1 LMNGGGLFET
11 GAGGSAP
18 KHVQQLQGQNYLRWD
33 SLGEFLALAVSL
45 DHYADQTGNEEA
57 RVLGRC
63 LDDATGRF
71 LDEDKSPT
79 RRLGGI
85 DNRGSHFYLAL
96 FWAEAL
102 AAQQE
107 SPALRD
113 AFAGLAAS
121 MRSAESTIVDELI
134 AVQGDAADT
143 GGYYRMDDAKAAA
156 IMRPSA
162 TLNALID

>member
-1 LMNGGGLFET
+1 MCI
-11 GAGGSAP
+11 
-18 KHVQQLQGQNYLRWD
+18 RD
-33 SLGEFLALAVSL
+33 S
-45 DHYADQTGNEEA
+45 Y
-57 RVLGRC
+57 
-63 LDDATGRF
+63 
-71 LDEDKSPT
+71 
-79 RRLGGI
+79 
-85 DNRGSHFYLAL
+85 
-96 FWAEAL
+96 WAEAL

-113 AFAGLAAS
+113 AFAELATAL
-121 MRSAESTIVDELI
+121 RANESTIVEELI

>member
-1 LMNGGGLFET
+1 
-11 GAGGSAP
+11 
-18 KHVQQLQGQNYLRWD
+18 LQAQNYLRWD

-45 DHYADQTGNEEA
+45 DHYADQTGNEDA
-57 RVLGRC
+57 RILGAC
-63 LDDATGRF
+63 LDDATSRF

-79 RRLGGI
+79 RRIGGI

-102 AAQQE
+102 AAQSE
-107 SPALRD
+107 SAALQSV
-113 AFAGLAAS
+113 FSQLATD
-121 MRSAESTIVDELI
+121 MRAAETTIVEELI
-134 AVQGDAADT
+134 AVQGSAADT

-162 TLNALID
+162 TLNALIG